1 MSPHIIFNLHLVL
14 GYVAWLLCFRA
25 YLLPSLKSM
34 DQVEAH
40 RAIATLHS
48 FRFANEY
55 PFIPLPMI
63 FPSGHRVWRVK
74 QALWRYFRQ
83 SLRDDCGLFSS
94 W

>member
-55 PFIPLPMI
+55 PFIPIYTPSNDFSVRTSRLEGQTSAMAI
-63 FPSGHRVWRVK
+63 FSPII
-74 QALWRYFRQ
+74 A
-83 SLRDDCGLFSS
+83 
-94 W
+94 